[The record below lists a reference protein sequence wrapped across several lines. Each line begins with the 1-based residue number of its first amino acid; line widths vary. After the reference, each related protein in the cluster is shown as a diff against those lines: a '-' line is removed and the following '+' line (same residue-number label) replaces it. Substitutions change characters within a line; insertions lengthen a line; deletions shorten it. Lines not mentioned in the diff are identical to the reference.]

1 MWSAEHALREEPNA
15 AVLEH
20 ASAEAFRVYTDRAM
34 PEDLND
40 EVIDALWCGAT
51 RSRDIAERLGHGE
64 VEIRAALEQ
73 LLAAGSVVRHGEKAG
88 DLHWKLVR
96 PTG

>member
-1 MWSAEHALREEPNA
+1 M
-15 AVLEH
+15 
-20 ASAEAFRVYTDRAM
+20 YTDRAM
-34 PEDLND
+34 AADLND

-73 LLAAGSVVRHGEKAG
+73 LHAAGSVIRHSEKAG
-88 DLHWKLVR
+88 DIYWALVR